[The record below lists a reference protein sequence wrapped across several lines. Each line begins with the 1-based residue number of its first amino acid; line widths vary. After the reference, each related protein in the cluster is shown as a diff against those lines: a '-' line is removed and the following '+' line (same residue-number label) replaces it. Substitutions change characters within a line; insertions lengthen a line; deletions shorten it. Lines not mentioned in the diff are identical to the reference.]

1 MVKNLKLKTTKAII
15 IFIAIACLAF
25 KGFSQQFNNNVKSK
39 SDNVVI
45 DTSSKKNLTSI
56 IDTINFDPN
65 IDLAEQIMPIDSILN
80 YVCKYSPTLKMIE
93 AEEDKSKYNRK
104 YISALWL
111 NGIGL
116 FYNYTYGNQ
125 FTSLVS
131 STMTD
136 QQLSNNLGLGYRLG
150 VNVQFLLGEIY
161 GRKSRLKSL
170 QAEVEM
176 AKQKRAEAII
186 EVKRKVISD
195 YYDLIANQRLVKLKQ
210 TDAESAALTAN
221 IAEYE
226 MKRGKIMPSD
236 LSRLKNIQSI
246 ADVNLQL
253 SIRDYMVS
261 YNQLE
266 ALLGCSLSS
275 FKNKKAGNKN

>member
-1 MVKNLKLKTTKAII
+1 M
-15 IFIAIACLAF
+15 ACLAF
-25 KGFSQQFNNNVKSK
+25 KGFGQQFNSNVKSK
-39 SDNVVI
+39 TDNIVV
-45 DTSSKKNLTSI
+45 DTSSKKQLTTI
-56 IDTINFDPN
+56 IDTISFDPN
-65 IDLAEQIMPIDSILN
+65 FDLGEQIMPLDSILN

-93 AEEDKSKYNRK
+93 AEADKSKYNRK
-104 YISALWL
+104 YISTLWL

-131 STMTD
+131 STNTD
-136 QQLSNNLGLGYRLG
+136 QQLSNNLGVGYRFG
-150 VNVQFLLGEIY
+150 VNIQFFLGEIY

-176 AKQKRAEAII
+176 AKQKRAEALI
-186 EVKRKVISD
+186 ELKRKVIAD
-195 YYDLIANQRLVKLKQ
+195 YYNLIANQKLVKIKQ
-210 TDAESAALTAN
+210 ADAESAGITVS

-246 ADVNLQL
+246 ADVNLEV
-253 SIRDYMVS
+253 SRRDYMIS
-261 YNQLE
+261 YNQFE
-266 ALLGCSLSS
+266 TLLGCRLSN
-275 FKNKKAGNKN
+275 FKKKK

>member
-1 MVKNLKLKTTKAII
+1 LKTTKAII
-15 IFIAIACLAF
+15 LFIALTCLSF
-25 KGFSQQFNNNVKSK
+25 KGFGQQFNNNVKSK
-39 SDNVVI
+39 TDNIVL
-45 DTSSKKNLTSI
+45 DTSSKKALTAV
-56 IDTINFDPN
+56 IDTISFDPN
-65 IDLAEQIMPIDSILN
+65 IDLAEQIMPIDSILA
-80 YVCKYSPTLKMIE
+80 YACKNSPSIKLIE
-93 AEEDKSKYNRK
+93 AETDKNKFNKKYV
-104 YISALWL
+104 SSLWL

-131 STMTD
+131 STLTD
-136 QQLSNNLGLGYRLG
+136 QQLSNNLGVGYRFG

-161 GRKSRLKSL
+161 GRKNKLRSIQS
-170 QAEVEM
+170 EIEM
-176 AKQKRAEAII
+176 TIRKQQESMI
-186 EVKRKVISD
+186 ELKRKVISD
-195 YYDLIANQRLVKLKQ
+195 YYALIANQRLVKLKQ

-253 SIRDYMVS
+253 SIRDYLVS

-266 ALLGCSLSS
+266 ALLGCRLSN
-275 FKNKKAGNKN
+275 FKIKP